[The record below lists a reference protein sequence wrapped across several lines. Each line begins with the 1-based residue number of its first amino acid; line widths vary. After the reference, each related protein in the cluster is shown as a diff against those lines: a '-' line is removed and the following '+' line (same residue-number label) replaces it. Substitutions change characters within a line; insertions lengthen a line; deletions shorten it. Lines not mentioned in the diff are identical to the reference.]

1 MCVTAIANLQQ
12 QAQKKGKIKHLFDKD
27 QEIIPYMEQYWESM
41 TTMPRRVTQSW
52 QVLSLTVLELIELK
66 AIKNRK
72 NKQIRLDWN
81 ATIITFF

>member
-12 QAQKKGKIKHLFDKD
+12 QAQKKGKVKYLFDKD

-52 QVLSLTVLELIELK
+52 QVSHRIALIDLK
-66 AIKNRK
+66 PVK
-72 NKQIRLDWN
+72 
-81 ATIITFF
+81 

>member
-52 QVLSLTVLELIELK
+52 QVLSLTVLELTELK

>member
-52 QVLSLTVLELIELK
+52 QVLSLTVLESTELK
-66 AIKNRK
+66 GYKK
-72 NKQIRLDWN
+72 
-81 ATIITFF
+81 

>member
-52 QVLSLTVLELIELK
+52 QVLSLTVLKLTELK

>member
-66 AIKNRK
+66 AKKNWK

>member
-52 QVLSLTVLELIELK
+52 QVLSLTVLESTELK